1 MVQTKLFSD
10 PYLIKFL
17 DTSAKSFFSN
27 ANMPKSFKIS
37 FCQFYTGNTRWY
49 SF

>member
-1 MVQTKLFSD
+1 MSK
-10 PYLIKFL
+10 I
-17 DTSAKSFFSN
+17 FFSN

-37 FCQFYTGNTRWY
+37 YFQFYTGNARWY